1 MLVALDSIVQSEGW
15 SVDADPELDR
25 LFLSFRAPE
34 FRWHA
39 SWTGDVSVEMT
50 AALLLAILEHC
61 PALAE
66 AVAARLQARLP
77 RHE

>member
-1 MLVALDSIVQSEGW
+1 MLVALNSIVQGDGW

-25 LFLSFRAPE
+25 LFLSFRGPE

-39 SWTGDVSVEMT
+39 SSTGDVSVEMT
-50 AALLLAILEHC
+50 AAQLLVILEHC

-66 AVAARLQARLP
+66 AVAVRLQAKLP

>member
-1 MLVALDSIVQSEGW
+1 MLIALDCVVRGEGW

-39 SWTGDVSVEMT
+39 SSTGDVGVEMR
-50 AALLLAILEHC
+50 AAQLLAILEHC